1 MKKIK
6 TGMELKALI
15 HCCFFVNLPKPT
27 IFMPILQRFSTQKMF
42 DEKKVIVFTPVNN
55 GDFKFCGL
63 KVS

>member
-15 HCCFFVNLPKPT
+15 HCCFFVNLPKP
-27 IFMPILQRFSTQKMF
+27 ILQRFSTQKMF
-42 DEKKVIVFTPVNN
+42 DEKKVIVFTFVNN
-55 GDFKFCGL
+55 GEFKFCGL